1 MSTVYTLNGKV
12 LKNAANDKWL
22 KKAEAAP
29 LPPIPAYTIR
39 AKIRTGTEPSSS
51 GPPLTFTLVD
61 ATQNIWDI
69 TSQQYFNY
77 LGYGLADAAEILDW
91 NPGEASSVN
100 TASVIKGPSAKNYLT
115 KISLSNFGNITEIP
129 ELFGGS
135 NMSALK
141 EVHLSGLNNV
151 TNMYNLCVSCSALET
166 LSLTGTHNVTNINT
180 LCAACTSLKAVPDF
194 DVSSVSSC
202 QGAFDSCPNVESGA
216 LNMYNKLSA
225 LGSQITSSTDRTFVN
240 CGANTVTGA
249 AELAQIPSSWGGTGA

>member
-22 KKAEAAP
+22 KKAEASP

-39 AKIRTGTEPSSS
+39 AKIRTGVEPSSS
-51 GPPLTFTLVD
+51 GPPLTFNLID
-61 ATQNIWDI
+61 ATQNIWDV

-77 LGYGLADAAEILDW
+77 LGYGLADATEILNW
-91 NPGEASSVN
+91 NPGEVTSIDSAI
-100 TASVIKGPSAKNYLT
+100 IKGPSARNYLT

-129 ELFGGS
+129 ALFAGS
-135 NMSALK
+135 YLPALK
-141 EVHLSGLNNV
+141 EVNLSGLNNV
-151 TNMYNLCVSCSALET
+151 WNIYNLCAGNTAIET
-166 LSLTGTHNVTNINT
+166 LSLTGTQNVTNMNT
-180 LCAACTSLKAVPDF
+180 LCAACSSLKAVPDF

-202 QGAFDSCPNVESGA
+202 QGAFDGCSNVESGS

-225 LGSQITSSTDRTFVN
+225 LGSQITSSIDRTFYG
-240 CGANTVTGA
+240 CGSNTVTGA